1 MYVKIGLKLRKR
13 VLAMSE
19 NLEIEFKSLVTEK
32 DFSHLLNHFEI
43 TEEDRFTQTN
53 YYFDSKDLLLKQ
65 KQMGLRIRILPL
77 SAELTLK
84 IPANEGL
91 LEISE
96 SLPLNIAVDLIELNQ
111 LPNHG
116 IVYEKLISLGF
127 SVRDLTII
135 GSLKTKRAEKKI
147 PEGLLALDESWF
159 GNQHDFE
166 IELEVSDAR
175 EGKKAFMSLLKKLT
189 IKEKIAP
196 NKIQR
201 MMIASSNK
209 F

>member
-1 MYVKIGLKLRKR
+1 MYVKIGLKPRKR

-19 NLEIEFKSLVTEK
+19 NLEIEFKSLLTEK
-32 DFSHLLNHFEI
+32 EFSHLLNYFEI
-43 TEEDRFTQTN
+43 TEEDCFTQTN
-53 YYFDSKDLLLKQ
+53 YYFDSKDLQLKK
-65 KQMGLRIRILPL
+65 KQMGLRIRILPS

-84 IPANEGL
+84 IPATEGL
-91 LEISE
+91 LEINE
-96 SLPLNIAVDLIELNQ
+96 SLPLNLAIDLIESNQ
-111 LPNHG
+111 LPDDG
-116 IVYEKLISLGF
+116 VVYNKLISLGF
-127 SVRDLTII
+127 TVSDLAII

-166 IELEVSDAR
+166 IELEVSNAV
-175 EGKKAFMSLLKKLT
+175 EGKQAFISLLKKLT
-189 IKEKIAP
+189 IKEKVAP

-201 MMIASSNK
+201 MMIASSSK

>member
-1 MYVKIGLKLRKR
+1 
-13 VLAMSE
+13 MSE
-19 NLEIEFKSLVTEK
+19 NLEIEFKSLLTEK
-32 DFSHLLNHFEI
+32 EFSHLLNHFEI
-43 TEEDRFTQTN
+43 TEEDCFTQTN

-65 KQMGLRIRILPL
+65 NQMGLRIRILPF

-96 SLPLNIAVDLIELNQ
+96 SLPPNIAIDLIELNQ
-111 LPNHG
+111 LPDHG
-116 IVYEKLISLGF
+116 IVYDKLISLGF
-127 SVRDLTII
+127 SVSDLTTI

-166 IELEVSDAR
+166 IELEVSNAI
-175 EGKKAFMSLLKKLT
+175 EGKKAFISLLKKLT
-189 IKEKIAP
+189 IKEKVAP